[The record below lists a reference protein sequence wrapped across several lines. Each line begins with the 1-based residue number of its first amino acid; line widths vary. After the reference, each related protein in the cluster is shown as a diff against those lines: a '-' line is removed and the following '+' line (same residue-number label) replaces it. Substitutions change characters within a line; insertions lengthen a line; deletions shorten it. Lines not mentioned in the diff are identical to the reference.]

1 MAIELIKENI
11 EGEQLLGE
19 NSIDTLVKEEYIIP
33 DTNPDVYEVLTLDAK
48 TVITNKEAM
57 QDKVYLE
64 GQVEYNVI
72 YLAKEEDSTRIYN
85 VKYFGKF
92 SNYIEISKVQYKM
105 LCEADCYVEH
115 MECSLV
121 NERKISIEG
130 IIKLKAE
137 VYNDYNFEVVQG
149 VKDAKDV
156 QFLKEPIVIDK
167 SVGNVTGDIVAKSHI
182 HIDNDKPQIGT
193 ILKCEVNTHKKETKL
208 QEDKVAVSAFVK
220 IGILYNDKDNRELV
234 LLEDDVLVNGEMELQ
249 GTNSTMDYYTD
260 YKIDAVE
267 YDVKEDDLG
276 EKRIIDIE
284 ALIKATT
291 KVTYKDEVEMI
302 EDAYS
307 PSLLLEMERKDYDLN
322 INQGHAYSECVV
334 KGNIEISEANEKPA
348 QIIMSSCTAS
358 VTDKKIV
365 EDKVVVD
372 GLLNVKV
379 LYRTYD
385 EMKYIKVAKD
395 EMPFTSSLDIE
406 GCRIDMECT
415 AKVFLES
422 IEASI
427 EVNTI
432 AIKGIVG
439 AYASV
444 NSGMHKNFLVGIDT
458 LDGEKPAKNAS
469 ITIYVVQPNDT
480 IWKIA
485 KHYFTTIDLLMGVNN
500 IDDVESLKTGQKL
513 IIPGRAIIS

>member
-1 MAIELIKENI
+1 MDIELIKENI

-19 NSIDTLVKEEYIIP
+19 NSIDTLVREEYIIP
-33 DTNPDVYEVLTLDAK
+33 DTNPDVFEVLALDAK

-57 QDKVYLE
+57 QDKVFLE

-72 YLAKEEDSTRIYN
+72 YLAKEDDNTKVFN
-85 VKYFGKF
+85 VKYLGKF

-105 LCEADCYVEH
+105 LCMADSYVEH

-156 QFLKEPIVIDK
+156 QFLKEPIVVDR
-167 SVGNVTGDIVAKSHI
+167 SVGNITGDLVARSHI

-193 ILKCEVNTHKKETKL
+193 ILKCEVNVHKKETKL
-208 QEDKVAVSAFVK
+208 QENKVAVTAFVK

-234 LLEDDVLVNGEMELQ
+234 YVDDDVLVTGEMELQ
-249 GTNSTMDYYTD
+249 GIDSTMDHYTD
-260 YKIDAVE
+260 YKIDAVD
-267 YDVKEDDLG
+267 YDTKEDDLG
-276 EKRIIDIE
+276 ENRLIDIE

-291 KVTYKDEVEMI
+291 KVNYKDEVQMI

-307 PSLLLEMERKDYDLN
+307 PAHLLDMERKDYDLN
-322 INQGHAYSECVV
+322 VNQGHSYSECVV
-334 KGNIEISEANEKPA
+334 KGNIEVAEANEKPA
-348 QIIMSSCTAS
+348 QIIMSSCTVG
-358 VTDKKIV
+358 VTDKKVV

-372 GLLNVKV
+372 GLLNVEV
-379 LYRTYD
+379 VYRTYD
-385 EMKYIKVAKD
+385 EVNYINIVKD
-395 EMPFTSSLDIE
+395 EVPFTISLDIP
-406 GCRIDMECT
+406 GSKIDMDCT
-415 AKVFLES
+415 AKVYLES
-422 IEASI
+422 LDAAI

-444 NSGMHKNFLVGIDT
+444 NSVMHRNFLVGIEP
-458 LDGEKPAKNAS
+458 LEGEKPAKKSS
-469 ITIYVVQPNDT
+469 ITIYVVQPNDS

-485 KHYFTTIDLLMGVNN
+485 KHYFTTIDVLMDVNN
-500 IDDVESLKTGQKL
+500 IDNSESLKAGQKL